1 MGISQSCTLDRLSN
15 LCQMHKCIVS
25 VTGRASD
32 SASATDTWV
41 CELNPDTT
49 FKGRPI
55 SKAFMKIG
63 INPASMPKPPKNARK
78 ASEALDRIEAATG
91 LMYEFQ
97 VYHSIV
103 TPLLDAN
110 ICPNYLRSY
119 LVSYNCQYDDLLETL
134 KIGLLKHKI
143 DPDMVYKH
151 LNRNISYMYNG
162 KDNRPAIQSNKGLVS
177 AYPLPSLRYMVL
189 TTEFT
194 NVTDYWVW
202 LGQGHSLESRRAVLL
217 QIVIA
222 LYVMSKSKLM
232 HNDLR
237 APNIFVQTL
246 PKAESWVYAINDYE
260 PICIHSAYKAMIYDF
275 DRGTSESLG
284 DNAYVKDSGIY
295 DADLP
300 SFEENRDLVCL
311 YKSLTDKKLR
321 ANSLIAQFFDVSHVN
336 PEVEWYKGRGPEIP
350 TPLIEGIF
358 AIAKTL
364 PDLLPAGQ
372 VYRITDDMF
381 MRDGTINRDH
391 ENLTALRLQNRK
403 HELSIAE
410 YKATLENCNALRRRL
425 EIELEELKKEVQMS
439 AMPISQ
445 TPAKRRSRTPNLLE
459 DQMNSAKRSQRPQ

>member
-1 MGISQSCTLDRLSN
+1 MGISQSCSLDRLSN
-15 LCQMHKCIVS
+15 LCQMHKC
-25 VTGRASD
+25 VTGVNGRASD

-41 CELNPDTT
+41 CELKPDTT
-49 FKGRPI
+49 YRGRAI
-55 SKAFMKIG
+55 SKTFMKIG
-63 INPASMPKPPKNARK
+63 INPASMPKPKK
-78 ASEALDRIEAATG
+78 AKAGESSREATSEATSEATTAALDRIEAATG

-97 VYHSIV
+97 VYHNIV
-103 TPLLDAN
+103 TPILDAN
-110 ICPNYLRSY
+110 ICPNFLRSY

-134 KIGLLKHKI
+134 KIGLVKHKI
-143 DPDMVYKH
+143 PPASVDKH
-151 LNRNISYMYNG
+151 LNRNISYMYDG
-162 KDNRPAIQSNKGLVS
+162 KDNRPAIQSTKGLVA

-202 LGQGHSLESRRAVLL
+202 LGEGHSLESRRIVLL
-217 QIVIA
+217 QIAIA

-246 PKAESWVYAINDYE
+246 PKPEYWTYAINDYE
-260 PICIHSAYKAMIYDF
+260 SISLYTIYLVELYDY
-275 DRGTSESLG
+275 DRGTAESLG

-300 SFEENRDLVCL
+300 LFEENRDLVCL

-321 ANSLIAQFFDVSHVN
+321 DSSLISKFFDVSRVN
-336 PEVEWYKGRGPEIP
+336 LAGEWYKGRGVEIP
-350 TPLIEGIF
+350 TSLIEGIF

-364 PDLLPAGQ
+364 PKVKHAGQ

-381 MRDGTINRDH
+381 MRDGTLNRDH
-391 ENLTALRLQNRK
+391 ENLSTLRVQNKK

-410 YKATLENCNALRRRL
+410 YKATLEGCNAYRRKL
-425 EIELEELKKEVQMS
+425 EMEIEDLKKRLPKEEEVF
-439 AMPISQ
+439 A
-445 TPAKRRSRTPNLLE
+445 LE
-459 DQMNSAKRSQRPQ
+459 GLEKLD